1 LNIAA
6 ARDVDEGEGLGEEG
20 EEQVLGHAL
29 DLNIG
34 EYEEHIGQGLG
45 EEGVRFPLIILL
57 HQIDYLYVFSIGTKK
72 TFYPNDV
79 KFAIYTELLARTDQ
93 PILQQI

>member
-20 EEQVLGHAL
+20 EL